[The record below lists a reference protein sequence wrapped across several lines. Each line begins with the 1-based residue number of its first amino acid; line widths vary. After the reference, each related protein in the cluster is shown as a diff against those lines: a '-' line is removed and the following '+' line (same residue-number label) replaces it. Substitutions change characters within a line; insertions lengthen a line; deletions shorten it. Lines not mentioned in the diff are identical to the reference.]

1 MIRVA
6 VLTVS
11 DGVAAGTREDVS
23 GRTAVD
29 WIDRQGWSLVE
40 HRVAPDE
47 RAVVTR
53 MLTEWSDTTD
63 VDLILTLGGTGFGP
77 RDITPEATSSV
88 IERRA
93 PGIAEALR
101 ASGASKMPHAMLG
114 RGLSGIRGRTLIV
127 NLPGSKR
134 AVREGLEL
142 LERVVPHAV
151 DLLHGRTEHSGN

>member
-11 DGVAAGTREDVS
+11 DGVAASSREDTS
-23 GRTAVD
+23 GRAAIAWVD
-29 WIDRQGWSLVE
+29 RHGWSLVE
-40 HRVAPDE
+40 HRVVPDD

-53 MLTEWSDTTD
+53 VLTEWSDTTG

-77 RDITPEATSSV
+77 RDITPEATASA
-88 IERRA
+88 IERPA

-101 ASGASKMPHAMLG
+101 ASGVPKTPHAVLS
-114 RGLSGIRGRTLIV
+114 RGLSGIRGQTLIV
-127 NLPGSKR
+127 NLPGSES

-151 DLLHGRTEHSGN
+151 DLLKGRTEHDGN